1 MHKDSSFSPLVASQI
16 RIRTFLNVNV
26 MIKKIKLLFLL
37 CFTIALQ
44 TSCTTDDDHLEVPVE
59 QSTDGEADDPAKPDE
74 DDFQ

>member
-1 MHKDSSFSPLVASQI
+1 M
-16 RIRTFLNVNV
+16 
-26 MIKKIKLLFLL
+26 